1 MPSPNRSGTLGHLE
15 KVCFLV
21 PRESDARFAGGKSGV
36 FAMGQLGFVDVR
48 RRYEGLDKN
57 NDPLVAI
64 AALVP
69 FETFREKLKTAPIA
83 GGLRS

>member
-1 MPSPNRSGTLGHLE
+1 MGHLE
-15 KVCFLV
+15 KLCFPA

-36 FAMGQLGFVDVR
+36 FAMGQLGFFDVS

-69 FETFREKLKTAPIA
+69 FE
-83 GGLRS
+83 